1 MKLIHLASFAC
12 STIFSLGLIEGRMI
26 DPASVLAFLDLRGEW
41 KPALVFVLAG
51 AFAAAL
57 GGVQISR
64 YMRRPLLDAT
74 FQFPTT
80 KTIDRN
86 LIIGS
91 MLFGLGWGLVG
102 FCPGPAVAALLTGNA
117 KGLVFLAALLVGM
130 AAFSRWS
137 RRR

>member
-1 MKLIHLASFAC
+1 MASFAC
-12 STIFSLGLIEGRMI
+12 GTIFSLELIEGKMI
-26 DPASVLAFLDLRGEW
+26 DPASVAAFLDLRGEW

-51 AFAAAL
+51 AFAMAL

-64 YMRRPLLDAT
+64 YMRRPLLDAP

-91 MLFGLGWGLVG
+91 MLFGLGLGSG
-102 FCPGPAVAALLTGNA
+102 R
-117 KGLVFLAALLVGM
+117 FLPRPCCR
-130 AAFSRWS
+130 SPSDR
-137 RRR
+137 

>member
-1 MKLIHLASFAC
+1 MKLIHLTSFAC
-12 STIFSLGLIEGRMI
+12 GTIFSLGLIQGKMI

-41 KPALVFVLAG
+41 KPALIFVLAG
-51 AFAAAL
+51 AFAVAL
-57 GGVQISR
+57 GGIQTSR
-64 YMRRPLLDAT
+64 YMKRPLLDAT
-74 FQFPTT
+74 FRFPTA

-102 FCPGPAVAALLTGNA
+102 FCPGPAVAALLTGNT
-117 KGLVFLAALLVGM
+117 KGLVFLASLLIGM